1 MKTGKC
7 ILMALLWLGLCNASF
22 AAEAAPVGR
31 ALIYIDPQE
40 YAHEIKLWH
49 FYYGYWFS
57 QGRAVE
63 PVALD
68 ALGPLFAKTAMCEG
82 NNAADILIWIKPG
95 MFYNPHMTTFY
106 GKIVAKVYS
115 GSGKPVATY
124 KADVQHGGFLDVMPA
139 EQVKTT
145 YQAAMRKIVGQMQSD
160 TALQA
165 LIGRGL
171 PESETRMPC
180 SMVTVLPA
188 AK

>member
-40 YAHEIKLWH
+40 YTHEIKLWH
-49 FYYGYWFS
+49 FYYDYWFS

-68 ALGPLFAKTAMCEG
+68 ALKPLFAETAMCKG

-124 KADVQHGGFLDVMPA
+124 KANVQHGGYLDVLPK
-139 EQVKTT
+139 EQVKAA
-145 YQAAMRKIVGQMQSD
+145 YQAAMQKIVGRMQAD
-160 TALQA
+160 RALQA
-165 LIGRGL
+165 LIARGL

-180 SMVTVLPA
+180 SMVAVLPA